1 MIAQISFKTKHLA
14 RLTSAF
20 LIALAAWACSPASA
34 SAQLKISKSQWN
46 RLDAA
51 MLEAQQT
58 LNLPSLS
65 VAVVHDGE
73 LVWSQSHGKLDAN
86 GTQDANPES
95 LYAVASNTKA
105 FTSAA
110 LAQLVDAG
118 TAAYR
123 NECRCW
129 GFTEV
134 LGPEQRQGAVDA
146 FTGLA
151 QQGLDRVARCKG
163 GGERLS
169 GVLQVMSRSNRGGA
183 VLRDVITKTW
193 QRNGGTGVQRCLRR
207 GGLHPASG

>member
-1 MIAQISFKTKHLA
+1 MIAQISFKTEHLT
-14 RLTSAF
+14 RLSSAF
-20 LIALAAWACSPASA
+20 LIALAAWACAPATA
-34 SAQLKISKSQWN
+34 TAQLKISKSQWN

-118 TAAYR
+118 KLDW
-123 NECRCW
+123 N
-129 GFTEV
+129 
-134 LGPEQRQGAVDA
+134 
-146 FTGLA
+146 
-151 QQGLDRVARCKG
+151 DRVQDYLPDF
-163 GGERLS
+163 ELYDPYVTS
-169 GVLQVMSRSNRGGA
+169 E
-183 VLRDVITKTW
+183 
-193 QRNGGTGVQRCLRR
+193 
-207 GGLHPASG
+207 